1 MSSIKPEEAARIEQ
15 LNSSGQHTSL
25 RVEKSLSRLD
35 DVSKKRRLIN
45 KSHTISPTLAAIQH
59 VFTVIGMKVDLEKLI
74 SQTSETASIPD
85 IASQAGG
92 RARQI
97 VLDNRWYRSDHGPL
111 VAFRTIKNKGKDLQT
126 EEQTVSLVRKEG
138 RYWFTH
144 HGSDETG
151 EVTKKVADSFT
162 QIAYMLYPALPVN
175 ASKLKELGLFLLP
188 EVRRDTPAILF
199 AGASIALLGAIFPFV
214 TALIID
220 SLIPSAESSLLVQ
233 IGIGL
238 SLAAVMIFIFD
249 IIQDR
254 ARLRI
259 DGRTSVRMQAAV
271 WNRVLRLPTS
281 FFKKLSSGDLNTRI
295 GDIEVVREALL
306 DFILSATVTAL
317 FSVFYLILLFLYL
330 PQLAALAI
338 ILVLIFAVLSFFV
351 GWLQLKYI
359 TQQAQA
365 NGRVSGLVFQLLRG
379 IVKLRV
385 ANAEGRAFAQW
396 ADHYA
401 DEREAT
407 TAIRRISNHF
417 TAFAG
422 GFQTLALA
430 ALFTAVFY
438 LSDEHVSAGIFI
450 AFIAAYTAFQSAFVG
465 LSHSI
470 LSLFST
476 LPYLARV
483 KELLSADIE
492 QSVGAVQPDILKGA
506 IQVSRVSFAYDSD
519 GEEILKD
526 LSFTIKS
533 GEHVAIVG
541 TSGSGKST
549 LLRVLLGFEIPQSG
563 TVLYD
568 GQDLSSLD
576 LAALR
581 RQIGVVLQTGRIFA
595 GSIFDNIRGASD
607 VSLQDCFQASFEAG
621 LERDLEMF
629 PMGLHT
635 PLTEGATTLSGGQRQ
650 RILIARALVKKPR
663 ILFMDEATSALDNR
677 AQAIVTENLEKL
689 SVTRIVIAH
698 RLSTIRNADRII
710 VLDQGNIAEAGSYD
724 ELMEND
730 HFFAKLAR
738 RQIV

>member
-1 MSSIKPEEAARIEQ
+1 MSSLKPGETERIEQ
-15 LNSSGQHTSL
+15 LNSSGQQTSQ

-35 DVSKKRRLIN
+35 DVSKKRRAIHASNSIN
-45 KSHTISPTLAAIQH
+45 PAFAAIQH
-59 VFTVIGMKVDLEKLI
+59 VFSVLGMKVNSDQFVSLNKD
-74 SQTSETASIPD
+74 TVSIPD
-85 IASQAGG
+85 ITSQIGG

-97 VLDNRWYRSDHGPL
+97 ILGNRWHRSDYGPL
-111 VAFRTIKNKGKDLQT
+111 VAYRLIKN
-126 EEQTVSLVRKEG
+126 EERIVSLIRKDG

-144 HGSDETG
+144 HDSGESG
-151 EVTKKVADSFT
+151 EVTNKVANSFS
-162 QIAYMLYPALPVN
+162 QRAYMLYPALPVN

-188 EVRRDTPAILF
+188 EVKRNIPAILL

-214 TALIID
+214 TVLIID
-220 SLIPSAESSLLVQ
+220 SLIPGAEFSLLVQ

-238 SLAAVMIFIFD
+238 SVAAIMIFIFG

-259 DGRTSVRMQAAV
+259 DGRTSARLQAAV

-281 FFKKLSSGDLNTRI
+281 FFKKLSSGDLNARI
-295 GDIEVVREALL
+295 VDIEVVREALL
-306 DFILSATVTAL
+306 DFILSAVVTAL

-338 ILVLIFAVLSFFV
+338 LLVLIFALLSFIA

-359 TQQAQA
+359 THQAEA
-365 NGRVSGLVFQLLRG
+365 NGRVSSLVFQLLRG

-396 ADHYA
+396 ADLYA

-407 TAIRRISNHF
+407 SSIRRISNHF
-417 TAFAG
+417 SAFAG
-422 GFQTLALA
+422 VFQSIALA
-430 ALFTAVFY
+430 ILFTAVFY
-438 LSDEHVSAGIFI
+438 LSGEHVSAGIFI
-450 AFIAAYTAFQSAFVG
+450 AFIAAYTTFQSAFVG

-470 LSLFST
+470 LSLLTT
-476 LPYLARV
+476 LPYLKRA

-492 QSVGAVQPDILKGA
+492 QSIGAVQPGTLEGS
-506 IQVSRVSFAYDSD
+506 IQVTRVTFAYDSE

-526 LSFTIKS
+526 LSFRVNP

-541 TSGSGKST
+541 SSGSGKST

-581 RQIGVVLQTGRIFA
+581 KQIGVVLQTGRIFA

-607 VSLQDCFQASFEAG
+607 VSLQDCLQASFEAG

-677 AQAIVTENLEKL
+677 AQAIVTENLENL

-710 VLDQGNIAEAGSYD
+710 VLDQGCIVESGSY
-724 ELMEND
+724 EKLMEND